1 MIKLHPIMLFEI
13 TRAAVSIASWWVLF
27 YKLHRPPTKL
37 RRIAQL
43 AAFVISYTS
52 WMLIPLSD
60 TGNVILWASMI
71 IFFAVL
77 AGDLR
82 KSFFTALYYI
92 GIEATID
99 TIRYFFIMC
108 IFGKTFRGYTREY
121 YIQFNLQYLFVLGW
135 TVFYYWIMKKHDK
148 KLPLRFWIMTV
159 IPPFGTTILLTRYAD
174 VARAS
179 LATGTNIYIE
189 GILFGFFL
197 FALNLFTIYM
207 YIRLITYY
215 DSYLKSQG
223 LQAQLEVYAHQS
235 DIIEGSQKQV
245 AEIRHEIKN
254 ILFVLQIEMEKQ
266 NYDGVKTRLNKLM
279 GDLKQYEQKP
289 YTGVSVID
297 AMIAYKAEK
306 IQEYGATLSVSA
318 ELLDISDT
326 VAYDVASCLAITL
339 DNAVDAIASYNAA
352 PQEAEVRCAL
362 WRQKNMLFIRVTNP
376 LVKPLSYH
384 NGELQSTKQEAGH
397 GLGLPALRRIVEQY
411 SGEVKI
417 DSQGGIFSLLVML
430 MQ

>member
-1 MIKLHPIMLFEI
+1 G
-13 TRAAVSIASWWVLF
+13 WWVLF

-37 RRIAQL
+37 RRIVQL

-71 IFFAVL
+71 ILFAL
-77 AGDLR
+77 IAGDLR
-82 KSFFTALYYI
+82 KSLFTALYYI
-92 GIEATID
+92 GIEAAID

-108 IFGKTFRGYTREY
+108 IFGKTFGDYSREY

-135 TVFYYWIMKKHDK
+135 TPFYYWIMKKRDK

-159 IPPFGTTILLTRYAD
+159 IPPFGTTILLTHYAE

-179 LATGTNIYIE
+179 LAAGVNSYIE

-197 FALNLFTIYM
+197 FALNLFTVYM

-215 DSYLKSQG
+215 DSYLKAQV
-223 LQAQLEVYAHQS
+223 LQSQLEVYAHQS
-235 DIIEGSQKQV
+235 HLIEGSQKQT

-254 ILFVLQIEMEKQ
+254 ILFALQIELENQ
-266 NYDGVKTRLNKLM
+266 NYDGVKARLNSLM
-279 GDLKQYEQKP
+279 GDLKQYEQKL

-297 AMIAYKAEK
+297 AMIAYKSEK
-306 IQEYGATLSVSA
+306 IGEYGAALQVSA

-326 VAYDVASCLAITL
+326 VAYDAASCLAIAL
-339 DNAVDAIASYNAA
+339 DNAVDAVCNATTLK
-352 PQEAEVRCAL
+352 EAEVCCAF
-362 WRQKNMLFIRVTNP
+362 WRQKNMLFIHVTNP
-376 LVKPLSYH
+376 FVTPLSYR
-384 NGELQSTKQEAGH
+384 NGEIQSTKEEAGH
-397 GLGLPALRRIVEQY
+397 GLGLPTLRRIAEQY
-411 SGEVKI
+411 SGEVRI
-417 DSQGGIFSLLVML
+417 DSEGGIFSLLVML
-430 MQ
+430 TN